1 MTRTPQ
7 EVFAHHGQ
15 ALAAGDLDEIV
26 ADYAEDSVVITA
38 AGVARGKDGVRKVFA
53 KLLGDLP
60 DAAWDLKTQIS
71 RRRRAVSRVGRRLG
85 GQPGRRRRRHLRL
98 PRRHDLGADRPIH
111 PASQGLTGRAHR
123 QSRFCHVEQVDLT
136 AVAEWMSQQGLGE
149 GPLEDVSGVTG
160 GHAERHAAVHPVRP
174 ALRAATRAAA
184 PASAQQQRDPA
195 GNQSPCGAGR
205 LRRAAPAPDRHLRDP
220 GVLGDAV
227 FYLME
232 PVDGFNA
239 GEGLP
244 PLHAGDPAVRFGM
257 GLSMADA
264 LARLGAVDHVAVGL
278 ADFGKP
284 EGFLERQV
292 PRWLSELDSY
302 NEYDGYPGPQIPG
315 IEQVAG
321 WLEANRPTT
330 WTPGIMHGD
339 YHAANVMF
347 SRTGPEVVAIVD
359 WEMCTIGDPLL
370 DLGWLLCTWRQSDGT
385 AVFSHALGGQDGLA
399 STDELF
405 AAVRRQHHPRPVA
418 HHLVHRA
425 GLLQARHRDR
435 RDAGPG
441 MRGQGREGGRRPT
454 PRGHRAPVRAG
465 ARADRI
471 SIAPLRIPNCPRAL
485 RRIPARR
492 RPPRS

>member
-1 MTRTPQ
+1 
-7 EVFAHHGQ
+7 
-15 ALAAGDLDEIV
+15 
-26 ADYAEDSVVITA
+26 
-38 AGVARGKDGVRKVFA
+38 
-53 KLLGDLP
+53 
-60 DAAWDLKTQIS
+60 
-71 RRRRAVSRVGRRLG
+71 
-85 GQPGRRRRRHLRL
+85 
-98 PRRHDLGADRPIH
+98 
-111 PASQGLTGRAHR
+111 
-123 QSRFCHVEQVDLT
+123 
-136 AVAEWMSQQGLGE
+136 MSEQGLGE
-149 GPLEDVSGVTG
+149 GPLEDVAGVTG
-160 GHAERHAAVHPVRP
+160 GTQNVMLRFTRSSRP
-174 ALRAATRAAA
+174 YV
-184 PASAQQQRDPA
+184 
-195 GNQSPCGAGR
+195 
-205 LRRAAPAPDRHLRDP
+205 LRRGPRHLRARSNSVILRETKVLAALSDSDVPHPHLIATCDDP

-264 LARLGAVDHVAVGL
+264 LAKLGAVDHVAVGL

-302 NEYDGYPGPQIPG
+302 NEYDSYPGPEIPG

-321 WLEANRPTT
+321 WLDANRPTK

-370 DLGWLLCTWRQSDGT
+370 DLGWLLATWRQPDGT

-399 STDELF
+399 GIDDLF
-405 AAVRRQHHPRPVA
+405 QRYAANTT
-418 HHLVHRA
+418 
-425 GLLQARHRDR
+425 RDLSHITWYTVL
-435 RDAGPG
+435 ACFKLGIVI
-441 MRGQGREGGRRPT
+441 EGT
-454 PRGHRAPVRAG
+454 L
-465 ARADRI
+465 ARAFAGKAEKAVGDQLHAATVR
-471 SIAPLRIPNCPRAL
+471 LFERAL
-485 RRIPARR
+485 GLIEAE
-492 RPPRS
+492 